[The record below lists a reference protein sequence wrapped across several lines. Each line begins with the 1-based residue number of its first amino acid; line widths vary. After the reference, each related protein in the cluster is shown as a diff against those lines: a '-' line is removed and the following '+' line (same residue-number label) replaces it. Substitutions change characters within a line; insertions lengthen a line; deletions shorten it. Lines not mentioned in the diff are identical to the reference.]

1 MRCFALVLIFSMLA
15 AAPFGHAG
23 CDGVEAQVGT
33 DTRCLRPKDTFK
45 DCPECP
51 EMVVLPGGEFM
62 MGSNKYFDEKP
73 VHRVEISRPFAV
85 AKFEVTFAEWDPCVA
100 AGGCKPELADRGW
113 GRGRRPATN
122 VSWDDATNE
131 YLPWLS
137 RKTGKTYR
145 LLTEAEWEYAAR
157 GVRTASAVHTN
168 YSWGDDIGKNRA
180 NCKGCGSQWDD
191 QQTAPV
197 GSFSANAFGL
207 HDMHGNVWEW
217 VQDCYKDSYADAP
230 PDGLATSEVASCLRV
245 IRGGSWYDKPE
256 DLRCAD
262 RNAVRPV
269 NRYGGSGF
277 RVARTL

>member
-1 MRCFALVLIFSMLA
+1 VRPIACAAFRLMNRTASIARSANNISSTPRVRELIFWRRLGRRLS
-15 AAPFGHAG
+15 GW
-23 CDGVEAQVGT
+23 E
-33 DTRCLRPKDTFK
+33 
-45 DCPECP
+45 
-51 EMVVLPGGEFM
+51 
-62 MGSNKYFDEKP
+62 
-73 VHRVEISRPFAV
+73 
-85 AKFEVTFAEWDPCVA
+85 A
-100 AGGCKPELADRGW
+100 AGGCKHEPADRGW
-113 GRGRRPATN
+113 RRGRRPVTN

-157 GVRTASAVHTN
+157 GVRTASAVHTI
-168 YSWGDDIGKNRA
+168 YSWGDDIGRNQA

-197 GSFSANAFGL
+197 GSFSANAVGL

-217 VQDCYKDSYADAP
+217 VQDCYKDTYADAP
-230 PDGLATSEVASCLRV
+230 PDGRATSEVASCLRV
-245 IRGGSWYDKPE
+245 IRGGSWYDKPQ
-256 DLRCAD
+256 DIRSAG
-262 RNAVRPV
+262 RSAVRPV

>member
-1 MRCFALVLIFSMLA
+1 MRCFALVLISMLA
-15 AAPFGHAG
+15 AAPFGHAA

-62 MGSNKYFDEKP
+62 MGSNENFDEKP
-73 VHRVEISRPFAV
+73 VHRVEINRPFAV
-85 AKFEVTFAEWDPCVA
+85 AKFEATFAEWDACVA
-100 AGGCKPELADRGW
+100 AAGCKHEPADRGW
-113 GRGRRPATN
+113 GRGSWPATN
-122 VSWDDATNE
+122 LSWNDATNE

-157 GVRTASAVHTN
+157 AVRTASAVHTT

-180 NCKGCGSQWDD
+180 NCKGCGSKWDD

-197 GSFSANAFGL
+197 GSFGANAVGL

-217 VQDCYKDSYADAP
+217 VQDCYKDTYANAP
-230 PDGLATSEVASCLRV
+230 PDGRATSEVASCLRV
-245 IRGGSWYDKPE
+245 IRGGSWYSEPQLPSASASQFASTPDCP
-256 DLRCAD
+256 APPSP
-262 RNAVRPV
+262 A
-269 NRYGGSGF
+269 
-277 RVARTL
+277 